1 MAEGFDLTQLIYIIK
16 DERAGELRNSDGLRF
31 IGHCLS
37 HASLSTSQNYQDV
50 FAAVTNKFQPGFF
63 VEFGATNGVDG
74 SNTLLLEKLYGW
86 TGLLA
91 EPNPACQDD
100 LAKNRIADI
109 SQLCIHNETGLQLP
123 FVIAQE
129 PDLSTLQG
137 YVNDDEHADKR
148 NKNTNLIDVETITL
162 FDFLNKFET
171 PKVIDYLSVD
181 TEGSE
186 YDILKKFFEENNN
199 KYTFGAVTVEHNY
212 NVEKRDSIYSLMV
225 ANDYKRVLTEFSRWD
240 DFFVRNV

>member
-1 MAEGFDLTQLIYIIK
+1 MAEGFDLTQLIYLIK
-16 DERAGELRNSDGLRF
+16 DERATELRNSDGLRF

-37 HASLSTSQNYQDV
+37 HATVSTSQNYQDV
-50 FAAVTNKFQPGFF
+50 FAVVSNRFLPGFF

-74 SNTLLLEKLYGW
+74 SNTYMLEKLYGW
-86 TGLLA
+86 TGVLA
-91 EPNPACQDD
+91 EPNPTCQDA
-100 LAKNRIADI
+100 LAKNRKADI

-123 FVIAQE
+123 FVITDE
-129 PDLSTLQG
+129 PDLSTLAG
-137 YVNDDEHADKR
+137 YGKDDEHADKR
-148 NKNTNLIDVETITL
+148 SKGFNIVVDTITL

-171 PKVIDYLSVD
+171 PYHIEYLSVD

-212 NVEKRDSIYSLMV
+212 NVQKRDSIYSLMV
-225 ANDYKRVLTEFSRWD
+225 ANGYKRVFTEFSRWD
-240 DFFVRNV
+240 DFYVRNA

>member
-91 EPNPACQDD
+91 EPNPDCHEA
-100 LAKNRIADI
+100 LIKNRKCDSTTWCVHTKSDEWLPFLIAD
-109 SQLCIHNETGLQLP
+109 
-123 FVIAQE
+123 E
-129 PDLSTLQG
+129 PDLSTMQG
-137 YVNDDEHADKR
+137 YGLDDEHAAKR
-148 NKNTNLIDVETITL
+148 ANGRVVDVRTITL
-162 FDFLNKFET
+162 FDLLDFFGAPHHVE
-171 PKVIDYLSVD
+171 YLSVD

-225 ANDYKRVLTEFSRWD
+225 ANGYKRVLTEFSRWD